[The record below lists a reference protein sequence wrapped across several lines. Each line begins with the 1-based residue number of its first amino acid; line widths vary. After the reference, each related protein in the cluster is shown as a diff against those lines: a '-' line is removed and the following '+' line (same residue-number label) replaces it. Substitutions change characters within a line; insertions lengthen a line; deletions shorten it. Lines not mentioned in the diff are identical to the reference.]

1 MEYKFRGRTFD
12 EFEVGEEFVT
22 ASRTVTEADVMA
34 FAGVSGD
41 FNPLHTD
48 ETFMAKSSFGTRIA
62 HGMLVM
68 AIATGLANQKG
79 DFEGTTIAVLNMNI
93 VYKGAVKAGDTIRLK
108 LVVGEK
114 KESSKPDRGI
124 ITFNN
129 EVLNQNNEV
138 VIETQ
143 WIIMMSRKQ

>member
-12 EFEVGEEFVT
+12 DFEQDEVIMT
-22 ASRTVTEADVMA
+22 ASRTVTEADVMN

-48 ETFMAKSSFGTRIA
+48 ETFMAKSPFGTRIA
-62 HGMLVM
+62 HGMLIM

-79 DFEGTTIAVLNMNI
+79 DFEGTTIAVLNMN
-93 VYKGAVKAGDTIRLK
+93 VAFKGAVKAGDTIKLK
-108 LVVGEK
+108 LVVSEK

-124 ITFNN
+124 IIFNN
-129 EVLNQNNEV
+129 EVLNQKDEV

-143 WIIMMSRKQ
+143 WTIMMSRKQ

>member
-12 EFEVGEEFVT
+12 DFEENEEIMT
-22 ASRTVTEADVMA
+22 ASRTITEADVVN

-48 ETFMAKSSFGTRIA
+48 ETFMSKSPFGTRIA

-68 AIATGLANQKG
+68 SIATGLANQKG
-79 DFEGTTIAVLNMNI
+79 DFEGTTIAVLNMN
-93 VYKGAVKAGDTIRLK
+93 VAFKGAVKAGDTIRLK
-108 LVVGEK
+108 LVVSEK

-124 ITFNN
+124 IIFNN
-129 EVLNQNNEV
+129 EVLNQKDEV
-138 VIETQ
+138 VLETQ
-143 WIIMMSRKQ
+143 WTIMMSRKQ